1 MAPHRSCPPGR
12 GYRAGRTSA
21 LRRSRKFTLKVDPPL
36 DHRFGWLRGT
46 YRIFVAVHYLLP
58 PGCGRLETVAHSPS
72 PGVSAAPATTSKVS
86 PPASPSAPTTT
97 LSPGSKEPERTML
110 ASSLSTRRC
119 IVRLKGLAPNSGS
132 KPSS

>member
-1 MAPHRSCPPGR
+1 MAPPGVGPPDR
-12 GYRAGRTSA
+12 GYGADRTSP
-21 LRRSRKFTLKVDPPL
+21 LRRSRKFTLKADPPL

-58 PGCGRLETVAHSPS
+58 PGCGPLETVAHSPS
-72 PGVSAAPATTSKVS
+72 RGVSAAPATTSKVS

-110 ASSLSTRRC
+110 ASSLSTRR
-119 IVRLKGLAPNSGS
+119 
-132 KPSS
+132 